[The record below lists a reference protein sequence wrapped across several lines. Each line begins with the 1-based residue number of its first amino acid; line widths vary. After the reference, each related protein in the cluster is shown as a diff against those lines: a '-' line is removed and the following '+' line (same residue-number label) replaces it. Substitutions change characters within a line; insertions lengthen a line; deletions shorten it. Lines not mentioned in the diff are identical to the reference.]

1 MLDGER
7 SAGTVFFRC
16 WRQRSGLARPVG
28 QEEERARGRGGH
40 RRE

>member
-16 WRQRSGLARPVG
+16 WSQRSGLARPVG
-28 QEEERARGRGGH
+28 HDDERAMWRGGH